1 MAQQRRRIKHTAT
14 FEERLAEEATSTQRG
29 GRTHPPGCTARELLL
44 RRRAAGR
51 KDGLHERLAT
61 VRESNRRS
69 KLGAGDKMSGYYA
82 YFTGD
87 DGHIT
92 SRVTILAANDEEA
105 KERAKQLVDGHPVE
119 LWQEGRKIATFD
131 PEQGMMLP

>member
-1 MAQQRRRIKHTAT
+1 
-14 FEERLAEEATSTQRG
+14 
-29 GRTHPPGCTARELLL
+29 
-44 RRRAAGR
+44 
-51 KDGLHERLAT
+51 
-61 VRESNRRS
+61 
-69 KLGAGDKMSGYYA
+69 MSGYYA

-105 KERAKQLVDGHPVE
+105 KEQAKQLVDGHSVE

-131 PEQGMMLP
+131 PEQGLMRSLRRTMDLDR